1 MLCAAKRTMGHMLI
15 TYTVPDPANPDE
27 IRERLLADG
36 FPDVEP
42 DDSAELVR
50 LHIQCDDQDQRDKAR
65 EIIEA
70 VVEGPATF
78 DDEYGRGEDVP
89 G

>member
-1 MLCAAKRTMGHMLI
+1 
-15 TYTVPDPANPDE
+15 
-27 IRERLLADG
+27 
-36 FPDVEP
+36 
-42 DDSAELVR
+42 